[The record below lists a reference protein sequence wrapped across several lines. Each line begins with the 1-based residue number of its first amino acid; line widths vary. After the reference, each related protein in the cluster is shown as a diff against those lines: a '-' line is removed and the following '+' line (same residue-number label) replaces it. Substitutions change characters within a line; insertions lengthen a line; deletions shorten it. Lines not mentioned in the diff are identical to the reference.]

1 MKKFILFIILLFA
14 PIFVYAEEIDYD
26 ITDYYVKANIL
37 DNGDMEV
44 NEIIVLDG
52 TFNGYERD
60 IAFKNNNLSY
70 SSNMNYENDEI
81 YNATGISNYST
92 YAKYVNDVSF
102 KTFNENFTELIPVEN
117 TYNATKGDVYI
128 TEHSSFYRFRMYH
141 RTNNAKTA
149 FLIKYTVDDAIVMH
163 NDVAELYW
171 TFIGEDFEDELNNV
185 NIRVYLPKKESADDL
200 DEEDLKNNFR
210 VWAHGDLTGEVYKHD
225 NSYVEATI
233 DNINPGS
240 PVDIRMTFDKSLIKD
255 STTLDYNNEDALDK
269 IIDVETKR
277 ADEANRQRA
286 IAKVIYYVFLVIT
299 AISVIY
305 QLISIYIIYKLFDK
319 EYKSDFVNDYN
330 REFIEDYDVEV
341 VEYIMKK
348 DVGSNAMSA
357 SIMNLI
363 YKKKIKAERIAESKK
378 EEYKFTLVDRENV
391 SDAENHLINFLF
403 IIVGDKETFT
413 TKQLKQYA
421 KSTKTYDTFTSNY
434 TTWNNKVTNVGKNL
448 KIYESHFGVGIYAF
462 IYLLIAVLFAWIS
475 ANLGAFN
482 YLMALNIVLSIGI
495 FIYTLAFK
503 KRTKYGNEHYVR
515 WNAFKRF
522 LEDFGDFENKELPEI
537 ALWEKYMVYATVF
550 GIADKVAKVMN
561 VKIKEMQVN
570 NTNINTNYGD
580 YYYHCNLSSYINSA
594 ITSAVSQAAATA
606 AAEIAKSAASSGSG
620 SGGGFS
626 SGGGF
631 GGGGGGGRGF

>member
-1 MKKFILFIILLFA
+1 MKKFILFIVLLFT
-14 PIFVYAEEIDYD
+14 PVFVYAKDIDYD

-60 IAFKNNNLSY
+60 IAFKNNNLNHSE
-70 SSNMNYENDEI
+70 SMNYEVDAI
-81 YNATGISNYST
+81 YNATGIFNYST
-92 YAKYVNDVSF
+92 YAKYVSDIDF
-102 KTFNENFTELIPVEN
+102 DTFNETFTELIPVEN
-117 TYNATKGDVYI
+117 TYDAVKGNVYI
-128 TEHSSFYRFRMYH
+128 TEYSSFYRFRMYH
-141 RTNNAKTA
+141 RTNDAKTA
-149 FLIKYTVDDAIVMH
+149 FLIKYTVDDAVVMH

-185 NIRVYLPKKESADDL
+185 NIRIYLPEQDTSD
-200 DEEDLKNNFR
+200 NFR
-210 VWAHGDLTGEVYKHD
+210 IWAHGDLTGEVYKHD
-225 NSYVEATI
+225 NSYVEANVK
-233 DNINPGS
+233 NISANS
-240 PVDIRMTFDKSLIKD
+240 PVDIRMTIDKNLIKD
-255 STTLDYNNEDALDK
+255 SSTLDHSNEEALDK
-269 IIDVETKR
+269 IIEVETKR
-277 ADEANRQRA
+277 ADEANRQRV
-286 IAKVIYYVFLVIT
+286 IAKVIYDIFLAIT

-319 EYKSDFVNDYN
+319 EYKSDFMCDYN

-348 DVGSNAMSA
+348 NVGPNAMSA

-363 YKKKIKAERIAESKK
+363 YKNKIKAERIVDSKK
-378 EEYKFTLVDRENV
+378 EDYKFTLIDRENV

-403 IIVGDKETFT
+403 IIVGDKKSFT

-434 TTWNNKVTNVGKNL
+434 TTWNNKVTKVCKNL
-448 KIYESHFGVGIYAF
+448 KIFESHFRVSIYAF
-462 IYLLIAVLFAWIS
+462 IFLLVAIILTIIS
-475 ANLGAFN
+475 INIGVFN
-482 YLMALNIVLSIGI
+482 YFMIINIVLSIGI

-503 KRTKYGNEHYVR
+503 KRTKYGNEQYVR
-515 WNAFKRF
+515 WKAFKRF

-537 ALWEKYMVYATVF
+537 SLWEKYMVYATVF
-550 GIADKVAKVMN
+550 GIAGKVAKVMN
-561 VKIKEMQVN
+561 VKIKEMQLSN
-570 NTNINTNYGD
+570 NEINTSFGQ
-580 YYYHCNLSSYINSA
+580 YYYHCNLSKYINSA
-594 ITSAVSQAAATA
+594 ITSAISQANATA
-606 AAEIAKSAASSGSG
+606 AAEIAKSAASDGSG

>member
-1 MKKFILFIILLFA
+1 MKKFILFIVLLFT
-14 PIFVYAEEIDYD
+14 PVFIYAKDIDYD

-60 IAFKNNNLSY
+60 IAFKNNNLNHSE
-70 SSNMNYENDEI
+70 SMNYEVDAI
-81 YNATGISNYST
+81 YNATGIFNYST
-92 YAKYVNDVSF
+92 YAKYVSDIDF
-102 KTFNENFTELIPVEN
+102 DTFNETFTELIPVDN
-117 TYNATKGDVYI
+117 TYNAVKGNVYI
-128 TEHSSFYRFRMYH
+128 TEYSSFYRFRMYH
-141 RTNNAKTA
+141 RTNDAKTA
-149 FLIKYTVDDAIVMH
+149 FLIKYTVDDAVVMH

-185 NIRVYLPKKESADDL
+185 NIRIYLPEQDTSD
-200 DEEDLKNNFR
+200 NFR
-210 VWAHGDLTGEVYKHD
+210 IWAHGDLTGEVYKHD
-225 NSYVEATI
+225 NSYVEANVK
-233 DNINPGS
+233 NISANS
-240 PVDIRMTFDKSLIKD
+240 PVDIRMTIDKNLIKD
-255 STTLDYNNEDALDK
+255 SSTLDHSNEEALDK
-269 IIDVETKR
+269 IIEVETKR
-277 ADEANRQRA
+277 ADEANRQRV
-286 IAKVIYYVFLVIT
+286 IAKVIYDIFLAIT

-319 EYKSDFVNDYN
+319 EYKSDFMCDYN

-348 DVGSNAMSA
+348 NVGPNAMSA

-363 YKKKIKAERIAESKK
+363 YKNKIKAERIADSKK
-378 EEYKFTLVDRENV
+378 EDYKFTLIDRENV

-403 IIVGDKETFT
+403 IIVGDKKSFT

-434 TTWNNKVTNVGKNL
+434 TTWNNKVTKVCKNL
-448 KIYESHFGVGIYAF
+448 KIFESHFRVSIYAF
-462 IYLLIAVLFAWIS
+462 IFLLVAIILTIIS
-475 ANLGAFN
+475 VNIGVFN
-482 YLMALNIVLSIGI
+482 YFMIINIVLSIGI

-503 KRTKYGNEHYVR
+503 KRTKYGNEQYVR
-515 WNAFKRF
+515 WKAFKRF
-522 LEDFGDFENKELPEI
+522 LEDFGDFENKELPEVS
-537 ALWEKYMVYATVF
+537 LWEKYMVYATVF
-550 GIADKVAKVMN
+550 GIAGKVAKVMN
-561 VKIKEMQVN
+561 VKIKEMQLSN
-570 NTNINTNYGD
+570 NEINTSFGQ
-580 YYYHCNLSSYINSA
+580 YYYHCNLSKYINSA
-594 ITSAVSQAAATA
+594 ITSAISQANATA
-606 AAEIAKSAASSGSG
+606 AAEIAKSAASDGSG